1 MLRLR
6 FQGGLDC
13 RTRTAL
19 LLTAIV
25 GLSGCQTSGG
35 ARRGQSRMA
44 AARPIELRVDHV
56 TIAGTDLARMRDAFA
71 SAGLGTDYG
80 GAHDNGVTHM
90 ALLGFDDGSYIE
102 LISTISSD
110 HRDIPIWGEHIAGNG
125 GPCGWAARSDDVA
138 KELARVSALA
148 VVVQGPFPGSRRR
161 PDGKTAAWSLGFLGD
176 QPPGAT
182 LPFIIKDTAPRHH
195 RVQPSSTVSGSELT
209 GVALVV
215 IGVED
220 LAGTVAR
227 FRRVYGWP
235 APWVRDDQEFGATL
249 ASFQG
254 APVVLAAPLTGD
266 NWLAGR
272 LERFGESPCAY
283 LIGTADIRA
292 ASRRLGLKWAF
303 PWLGRHV
310 AWFDPADLDGTRLG
324 LID

>member
-1 MLRLR
+1 MYCLCIQR
-6 FQGGLDC
+6 GADC
-13 RTRTAL
+13 RSLTAL
-19 LLTAIV
+19 LLTAIM

-35 ARRGQSRMA
+35 ARRGQLQLT

-71 SAGLGTDYG
+71 SAGLGTEYG

-90 ALLGFDDGSYIE
+90 AFLGFDDGSYIE
-102 LISTISSD
+102 LISAISSD
-110 HRDIPIWGEHIAGNG
+110 HREIPIWGDHIANNG
-125 GPCGWAARSDDVA
+125 GPCGWAARSDNVA
-138 KELARVSALA
+138 DELARVSALG
-148 VVVQGPFPGSRRR
+148 VTMQGPFPGSRRR

-182 LPFIIKDTAPRHH
+182 LPFIIEDTAPRHH
-195 RVQPSSTVSGSELT
+195 RVQPSPSVAGSELT

-220 LAGTVAR
+220 LDDAVAR

-235 APWVRDDQEFGATL
+235 APWVREDQDFGATL
-249 ASFQG
+249 ASYQG
-254 APVVLAAPLTGD
+254 TPVVLATPLTGD
-266 NWLAGR
+266 NWLARR
-272 LERFGESPCAY
+272 LERLGESPCAY
-283 LIGTADIRA
+283 LIGTSDIRA
-292 ASRRLGLKWAF
+292 ASRRFGLKWTY